1 MCLNNGVRL
10 LVLTLSLVLAQGCVD
25 SNMTDLREFVADAY
39 KDKKPDIEPLPEIQ
53 PYKGFEY
60 ASDDQN
66 EPFNFDNI
74 VSNRDGDTVVSGKRP
89 DANRTKEPLEEV
101 PLDAL
106 SMVGTISQKGVPWV
120 IVKTTVGT
128 AHLAS
133 IGNYLGQNNG
143 KIIQIFPE
151 EQRVVLEE
159 TVADPAGRWVTR
171 DVDITID
178 EK

>member
-1 MCLNNGVRL
+1 MYLNNVVKLMCLA
-10 LVLTLSLVLAQGCVD
+10 LVAMMVQGCVD
-25 SNMTDLREFVADAY
+25 SNMTDLRGFVADAY

-60 ASDDQN
+60 GSVDQN
-66 EPFNFDNI
+66 DPFNFDNI
-74 VSNRDGDTVVSGKRP
+74 VSNRDGDAIVSGKRP
-89 DANRTKEPLEEV
+89 DANRIKEPLEEV

-106 SMVGTISQKGVPWV
+106 KMVGTIEQKGVPWV
-120 IVKTTVGT
+120 IVKTSEGT

-143 KIIQIFPE
+143 KITQIFPE
-151 EQRVVLEE
+151 EQRIVLEE

-178 EK
+178 E